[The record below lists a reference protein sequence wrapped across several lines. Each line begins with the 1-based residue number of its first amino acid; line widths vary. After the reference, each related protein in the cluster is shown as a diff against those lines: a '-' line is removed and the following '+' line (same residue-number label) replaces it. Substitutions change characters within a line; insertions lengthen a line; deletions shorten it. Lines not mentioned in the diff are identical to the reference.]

1 MKTRVVVVAAA
12 AVAVAGLAACSS
24 GPQPDHP
31 SQASVSING
40 STVASRQIVTCSQ
53 QANTVPGTQ
62 AQWYWTIAVGDKNVS
77 GVRAL
82 LNGSTDK
89 LTAESVHILNLG
101 GFTGTYSIDDG
112 GQASASFG
120 SETFTITGT
129 ANGFNTY
136 KPNEPATAT
145 FKIVATC

>member
-1 MKTRVVVVAAA
+1 MQKRVVVVTAA

-24 GPQPDHP
+24 GPRPNHP
-31 SQASVSING
+31 SQASVTING
-40 STVASRQIVTCSQ
+40 NTVATKQTVTCSQ
-53 QANTVPGTQ
+53 QANTLPGAQ
-62 AQWYWTIAVGDKNVS
+62 PQWYWTIAVGDKNVS

-101 GFTGTYSIDDG
+101 GFTGAYTIDDG
-112 GQASASFG
+112 GEATASFG
-120 SETFTITGT
+120 SVTFTITGT

-145 FKIVATC
+145 FTVVATC

>member
-1 MKTRVVVVAAA
+1 MQNRVVVVTAA

-24 GPQPDHP
+24 EPQPNHP
-31 SQASVSING
+31 SQASVTING
-40 STVASRQIVTCSQ
+40 NTVATKQTVTCSQ
-53 QANTVPGTQ
+53 QANTLPG
-62 AQWYWTIAVGDKNVS
+62 AAPQWYWTIAVGDKNVS

-89 LTAESVHILNLG
+89 LTAESVHIVNLG
-101 GFTGTYSIDDG
+101 GFTGTYAIDDG
-112 GQASASFG
+112 GQATASFG

-136 KPNEPATAT
+136 KPDQPATAT